1 MSLLHQKQATAQRQ
15 GSRLNAAARYEALGL
30 CAAFFLLVLYLA
42 IQRERNI
49 YIPSFPMFFMGT
61 TKTRVEKISFLQ
73 SVFLEAKA
81 KNMRID
87 VEKLC
92 ADFCLRF
99 FCKKSTFSEI
109 LSLFSSSGRISVK
122 DNEIEVLE
130 EILKN
135 GA

>member
-1 MSLLHQKQATAQRQ
+1 
-15 GSRLNAAARYEALGL
+15 
-30 CAAFFLLVLYLA
+30 
-42 IQRERNI
+42 
-49 YIPSFPMFFMGT
+49 MFFMGT
-61 TKTRVEKISFLQ
+61 TKTRAEKISFLQ

-92 ADFCLRF
+92 ADFCLHF